1 MALSNVVIS
10 LQSKT
15 LSDTLTAVS
24 TEKIVPGTTVS
35 RTILGQ
41 DFNFTVDS
49 CRYKKGGT
57 YDVTGSYDISS
68 RLNTDLSASDV
79 PSTASASELAST
91 LIGLMDLAVSVSI
104 DDWMPTGIKVKDS
117 STNKWVCNETYSSA
131 LAKIFGW
138 TDILPTLLVNVY
150 QRGNTIYCRQRG
162 KETGTVILDESL
174 VNYESLNY
182 EWSKMLLLFDSDKT
196 YYLTGDVVDAR
207 SDSSTDATDPTTY
220 LSGQFTDNSGQQTLN
235 YSYGLL
241 KTEAFTSTDNTITS
255 STTYDYSKI
264 YPPANLLTK
273 TMTRTEQPS
282 VTLPTDWTTVTLPYK
297 VVTKI
302 VNTSALTNTM
312 ADNGSDLLISREE
325 INTVTTGYNVTDT
338 NGTQVAFTDTE
349 THVSETR
356 YSDMGQGQWSVTTY
370 KDSKLTGSQVVTGNP
385 GAKASPYSIKTNST
399 MRSRRGSHVTAP
411 RVELPGKFGGSMQIN
426 VSDKDTLTRIADAI
440 SNLNGKTQERVTL
453 DYYGSEL
460 VDFRKTVTFD
470 GNVYYLESNN
480 ISVTTDRGIKQ
491 SLNIV
496 RWY

>member
-1 MALSNVVIS
+1 MTC
-10 LQSKT
+10 Q
-15 LSDTLTAVS
+15 S
-24 TEKIVPGTTVS
+24 TEKYAPGELITWPL
-35 RTILGQ
+35 LGQ
-41 DFNFTVDS
+41 TFNFYVVS
-49 CRYKKGGT
+49 CRYRKGGI
-57 YDVTGSYDISS
+57 YDITADRNLTS

-79 PSTASASELAST
+79 PSTAGASELAST
-91 LIGLMDLAVSVSI
+91 LIGLMDLTASVSI

-182 EWSKMLLLFDSDKT
+182 EWSKMLLLFGSDKT
-196 YYLTGDVVDAR
+196 YYLTGDVVDAG

-370 KDSKLTGSQVVTGNP
+370 KDSKLTGSQVTTGNP

-411 RVELPGKFGGSMQIN
+411 RVELPGKFGGSMQVN
-426 VSDKDTLTRIADAI
+426 VSDKATLSRIVTAI
-440 SNLNGKTQERVTL
+440 QDLSNKTQERVTL
-453 DYYGSEL
+453 EYHGGEL
-460 VDFRKTVTFD
+460 VDFGKTITFG
-470 GNVYYLESNN
+470 GNVYFLDGNT
-480 ISVTTDRGIKQ
+480 ISQEAERGVTAVKQ
-491 SLNIV
+491 SLSLV
-496 RWY
+496 RWYSEGGVHT